1 MSESRRRLSIQAA
14 WWRALGKVGRWIHN
28 LPVPRPALPQFT
40 RRFTHGYGVVDLHFY
55 VRDDYDNR
63 MKGERF
69 PVIVN
74 FHGGGFT
81 LGTATDDG
89 RWGRYLLVVL
99 LFSACSL
106 SLFFSHTSSFPSS
119 KAILPEVFGCERDYV
134 VPFDA
139 YCWTEVR

>member
-1 MSESRRRLSIQAA
+1 MPENRWSLSIQAA
-14 WWRALGKVGRWIHN
+14 WWRALGKIGTWVHD
-28 LPVPRPALPQFT
+28 LPAPRPSLPQFT
-40 RRFTHGYGVVDLHFY
+40 CRFTRGNGVVDLHFY

-89 RWGRYLLVVL
+89 RWGRSYLAVFFPSFPFF
-99 LFSACSL
+99 LFSSFFL
-106 SLFFSHTSSFPSS
+106 SFVPH
-119 KAILPEVFGCERDYV
+119 YV
-134 VPFDA
+134 V
-139 YCWTEVR
+139 